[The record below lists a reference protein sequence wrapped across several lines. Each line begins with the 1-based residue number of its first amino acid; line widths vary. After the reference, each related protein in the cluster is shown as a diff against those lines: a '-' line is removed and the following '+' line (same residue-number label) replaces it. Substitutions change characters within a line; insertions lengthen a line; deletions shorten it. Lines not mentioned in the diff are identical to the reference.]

1 MLKYAL
7 FSDLSSE
14 SSIKEITSKYEGYLI
29 ESEVNQLAK
38 NISSA

>member
-1 MLKYAL
+1 MLKYEL

-14 SSIKEITSKYEGYLI
+14 SSIKQIISKYDGYLI
-29 ESEVNQLAK
+29 ESEVKQLVK